1 MNASKMGWRLPLEVQ
16 KAFRKEIMNI
26 HEISTKIMDFYVF
39 YTCGLGDL
47 KGRLQKPAVLNF
59 SAL

>member
-1 MNASKMGWRLPLEVQ
+1 MGWGLPLEVQ

-47 KGRLQKPAVLNF
+47 KGRLQKPAILEC